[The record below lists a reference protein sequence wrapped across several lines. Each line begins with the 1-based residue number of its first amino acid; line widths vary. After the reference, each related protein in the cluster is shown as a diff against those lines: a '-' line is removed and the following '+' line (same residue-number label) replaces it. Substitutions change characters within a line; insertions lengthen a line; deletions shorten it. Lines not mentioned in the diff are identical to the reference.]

1 MSGDEWQ
8 GVPDLLSRLEDLELP
23 LLSWGV
29 VDGYLNQ
36 DEVERAIEA
45 QLDVDHAAKR
55 PYLDVKDYLDHLL
68 ERRLLIRLPESEPRY
83 RTRLAETL
91 RMLRHLRQLFP
102 GSEGT
107 AFWWRQFSPLV
118 SDYRIRV
125 APRRYP
131 HRAHGA
137 DDVIAKFADLAGWDD
152 RKAQVVRRMVGER
165 KLADF
170 QVSATRSVLSSLEH
184 LDASATIVT
193 AGTGS
198 GKTLAFYLP
207 ALIDIAASA
216 STKRLS
222 PHTLALY
229 PRNELLR
236 DQAREAMRVVETI
249 GPLTGGNS
257 RRGRIGM
264 LYGLTPSQKELGRSS
279 DLAQKKWRRTSDAW
293 ITPYFPCLDDRCLG
307 DLSWTDQDRLAGT
320 ERLTCVQCRR
330 QTPPGAIALTRDS
343 IRSSPPDILFTS
355 TEMLSKH
362 STTHLAKV
370 LGWGGKS
377 GIRLVL
383 LDEVHTYAGVHGAQ
397 VAMMLRRWRYAS
409 RRNGGTNPVFVGLS
423 ATLRNAGD
431 FMANLTGI
439 ERPSVTLVSPAPS
452 EMRPTS
458 REYGVVLRGD
468 PVSGASLLS
477 TTIQTTMLIT
487 RVLDNRPGIYGSTT
501 FAFTDNLDVINR
513 LYDNLRDAEG
523 QAPWGKTRGRVLADL
538 RAPEHLHSYERYLDG
553 QSWDLPQALG
563 RLTGRHLKLGRVS
576 SQDTG
581 VDGGADVIVATS
593 SLEVGFNDPR
603 VGAVIQHKAPRDMAS
618 FLQRRGRAGRNLAM
632 RPLTAVVLSDYGRD
646 RIAYQSYERLLDP
659 EIGARTLPVG
669 NRFVIKI
676 QATHA
681 LLDWIYRRTG
691 TDARW
696 LLRPPHNGQKYDD
709 QRRIAQATDLLVR
722 LLDSSDVQRDLA
734 LHLQTSLQIS
744 ADEADAALWEEPRSI
759 LLSVVPTALRRLES
773 QWTPLLN
780 EVDPSSQSG
789 EPLPEFMT
797 ATLFDALNVPDV
809 IFSLP
814 FQGESPSMAIAQA
827 LREAVPGR
835 VSKRFGH
842 ERTDHRTWLAV
853 PSDGSEL
860 PLSQIVAKGH
870 SLGVRKMSDGTDLV
884 VVRPLVMR
892 LAKPD
897 DAVADSSSARP
908 RWDSVFG
915 YEDSSVLPVDLPHKS
930 VWASFI
936 DSCAFALH
944 VAGEPMRVLR
954 ATRGAEGERLINESP
969 RGGRPQWTT
978 RRTDVRYV
986 HEGQNA
992 ALGYELDVDGLVI
1005 DGDLAKLDH
1014 TLLDGSAQSVAW
1026 RTAAF
1031 RQLVREDQRLDG
1043 IVNVFQRDW
1052 LTAAYLHSYVS
1063 QGLDADDAAG
1073 IGEKLID
1080 GRWAAG
1086 MEGFLAATYRSEIT
1100 ENEGGRLLDALRPLA
1115 LDSMVQAVIEG
1126 HAKILTSTDPRT
1138 ATDSLLDRV
1147 FADTLGCA
1155 VLTAALERVPDAQ
1168 DDDLTVDIEIDTTT
1182 RKFRIY
1188 VTETSLGGLGLLESL
1203 HREYVADP
1211 RVFWDAVGRACGPTE
1226 AEDVDAAMQAL
1237 VTDLKS
1243 RESTFK
1249 PVVQAYRRATGVA
1262 EMDAALSEFIQQW
1275 TEREGPPSHLLVST
1289 IASRMLRPGS
1299 KASTDQVL
1307 GDLVAVWTATEQRL
1321 GVEVDPRTIVF
1332 HAVKGNLGIQH
1343 QGLSQDMLYSMLWA
1357 RGDVARRQRLE
1368 HWHPFRANVLAERSV
1383 VAGLIDDHAVS
1394 IDVVASEWLD
1404 DFATAMERDGR
1415 ADLVAAYRDRERLG
1429 SAMREAMVTPLD
1441 RDGLRVYG
1449 RVVSVDQHGGRIRA
1463 HIALAEELQ

>member
-1 MSGDEWQ
+1 MKGGEWQ

-36 DEVERAIEA
+36 DEVESAIEA
-45 QLDVDHAAKR
+45 QLDADRIAKR

-68 ERRLLIRLPESEPRY
+68 ERRLLFRLPESEPRY

-91 RMLRHLRQLFP
+91 RMLRYLRQLFP
-102 GSEGT
+102 GSEGK
-107 AFWWRQFSPLV
+107 AFWWRHFSPLI

-131 HRAHGA
+131 HRAHSA
-137 DDVIAKFADLAGWDD
+137 ADVIAKLADVPGWDD
-152 RKAQVVRRMVGER
+152 RKAQLVRSMVGER
-165 KLADF
+165 QLADF
-170 QVSATRSVLSSLEH
+170 QVSATRSVLSSLGH
-184 LDASATIVT
+184 FDASATIVT

-216 STKRLS
+216 SAKRSS

-236 DQAREAMRVVETI
+236 DQAREAMNVVETI
-249 GPLTGGNS
+249 GPLAGGSS
-257 RRGRIGM
+257 RHGRIGL
-264 LYGLTPSQKELGRSS
+264 LYGLTPTTEELRRSS
-279 DLAQKKWRRTSDAW
+279 DLTQKKWRRTSDAW

-307 DLSWTDQDRLAGT
+307 DLSWTDQDRVAGT
-320 ERLTCVQCRR
+320 ERLTCVQCGR
-330 QTPPGAIALTRDS
+330 QTPPGAIALTRES
-343 IRSSPPDILFTS
+343 IRNSPPDILFTS

-362 STTHLAKV
+362 STSHLAKV

-397 VAMMLRRWRYAS
+397 VAMMLRRWRYAN

-439 ERPSVTLVSPAPS
+439 ERPSVTLVAPTSS

-468 PVSGASLLS
+468 PLSGASLLS
-477 TTIQTTMLIT
+477 TTIQTTMLIS
-487 RVLDNRPGIYGSTT
+487 RILDNRPGIYGSTT

-523 QAPWGKTRGRVLADL
+523 QAPRGNTRGRVLADL
-538 RAPEHLHSYERYLDG
+538 RAPEHLQSYERYVDG
-553 QSWDLPQALG
+553 QSWDLPHALG
-563 RLTGRHLKLGRVS
+563 RLTGRQLKLGRVS

-669 NRFVIKI
+669 NRFVIKM
-676 QATHA
+676 QAAHA

-691 TDARW
+691 ADARW
-696 LLRPPHNGQKYDD
+696 LLRPPYNRRKYDD
-709 QRRIAQATDLLVR
+709 QSRIAKSTDLLVR

-744 ADEADAALWEEPRSI
+744 ADEADAALWEEPRSL

-773 QWTPLLN
+773 QWTPLMN
-780 EVDPSSQSG
+780 DVDPGSQSG
-789 EPLPEFMT
+789 EPLPEFIT

-809 IFSLP
+809 ILSLP

-842 ERTDHRTWLAV
+842 QRTDHRTWLPV
-853 PSDGSEL
+853 PSGGDEL
-860 PLSQIVAKGH
+860 PLSHVVARGH
-870 SLGVRKMSDGTDLV
+870 NLGVRTMSDGTDLV
-884 VVRPLVMR
+884 VVRPLVIR

-897 DAVADSSSARP
+897 EAVADSSSARP
-908 RWDSVFG
+908 VWDSVFD
-915 YEDSSVLPVDLPHKS
+915 YEDSSVLPADLPAES
-930 VWASFI
+930 NWASFI
-936 DSCAFALH
+936 DECAFALH
-944 VAGEPMRVLR
+944 VAGEPMHVLR
-954 ATRGAEGERLINESP
+954 ASKGAKGERLINESP

-986 HEGQNA
+986 HDGQDA
-992 ALGYELDVDGLVI
+992 ALGYELDVDALIVK
-1005 DGDLAKLDH
+1005 GDLTRLDSA
-1014 TLLDGSAQSVAW
+1014 LLDEAAQSVAW

-1031 RQLVREDQRLDG
+1031 RQLVREDNSLDG
-1043 IVNVFQRDW
+1043 IANVFQRDW
-1052 LTAAYLHSYVS
+1052 LIGAYLHAYVTH
-1063 QGLDADDAAG
+1063 GLGADDAAS
-1073 IGEKLID
+1073 IGEKLVD
-1080 GRWAAG
+1080 GRWATG
-1086 MEGFLAATYRSEIT
+1086 MEGFLAATYRSEVT

-1115 LDSMVQAVIEG
+1115 LNSMVQTVIEG
-1126 HAKILTSTDPRT
+1126 HARILTSTDPRAT
-1138 ATDSLLDRV
+1138 ANSLLDRAFV
-1147 FADTLGCA
+1147 DTLGCA

-1168 DDDLTVDIEIDTTT
+1168 DDDLTVDIEIDAAT
-1182 RKFRIY
+1182 RMFRIY
-1188 VTETSLGGLGLLESL
+1188 VTETSIGGLGLLESL

-1226 AEDVDAAMQAL
+1226 AEEVDAAMQVMVSDFTA
-1237 VTDLKS
+1237 
-1243 RESTFK
+1243 RESMFK
-1249 PVVQAYRRATGVA
+1249 PIVQAYRSAAGVA
-1262 EMDAALSEFIQQW
+1262 EMDAALSELIGQW

-1289 IASRMLRPGS
+1289 VASRLLRPGS
-1299 KASTDQVL
+1299 KSSTDRVL
-1307 GDLVAVWTATEQRL
+1307 ADLVSVWTATEQRL
-1321 GVEVDPRTIVF
+1321 GVEIDPRTIVF
-1332 HAVKGNLGIQH
+1332 HAAKGNLGIQL

-1368 HWHPFRANVLAERSV
+1368 HWHPFRTTVLAERSV
-1383 VAGLIDDHAVS
+1383 VAGLIDEHAAS
-1394 IDVVASEWLD
+1394 IDVAGPGWLD
-1404 DFATAMERDGR
+1404 DFVTAMERDGR
-1415 ADLVAAYRDRERLG
+1415 ADLVAAHRERDRLG
-1429 SAMREAMVTPLD
+1429 SAMREAVVTPLD
-1441 RDGLRVYG
+1441 RAGLRVYG
-1449 RVVSVDQHGGRIRA
+1449 RVVSVDQHGGRMRA
-1463 HIALAEELQ
+1463 RIALAEELQ